1 MKKALYY
8 AMVTVQLCSCGGKR
22 NVNANVDTNIDEV
35 RTEDARYDTI
45 EVETAMC
52 ADTTAMEETP
62 KRSLN
67 DIRFAGWTEKEWLD
81 NEYIRTLRRYLNDYS
96 QGKIENEEL
105 EPYRHLTKGKFVV
118 GQIEPF
124 MLGGVLIY
132 IMFVDE
138 PEKVFAVTVYSEVNS
153 KTEEILNYE
162 VRTISYMSEIE
173 GMPKELLQQLIKEYP
188 EQKVW

>member
-8 AMVTVQLCSCGGKR
+8 AMVTVLLCSCGGKK
-22 NVNANVDTNIDEV
+22 NTNANVDTNVDSV
-35 RTEDARYDTI
+35 RTEETGYDTI

-81 NEYIRTLRRYLNDYS
+81 NEYIRTLHRYLDDYS
-96 QGKIENEEL
+96 RGKIEDESL
-105 EPYRHLTKGKFVV
+105 DPYRELTKSKFVV
-118 GQIEPF
+118 GQIESF
-124 MLGGVLIY
+124 LLGGVFMY

-138 PEKVFAVTVYSEVNS
+138 PEKVFSVTVYSEVNS
-153 KTEEILNYE
+153 TTEEILNYE
-162 VRTISYMSEIE
+162 VRSINYRSELE
-173 GMPKELLQQLIKEYP
+173 GMPKEMLQQIIKEHP